1 MHNSVFFKSVI
12 NSNSIF
18 DSMGLLGHF
27 LNETIGCEQI
37 CLFLMEDSQR
47 QEPAAYSYNML
58 QVDTGQLQQL
68 AVKAEFFERIPDGRP
83 LRLDDTIDGISLA
96 ETSFHT
102 IYPFHIKRNATYG
115 TLLLCFQSQRSL
127 TPEELQICRMN
138 KLHMDQLID
147 KIYFR
152 KQFLKEQSYE
162 SLFNTLR
169 MKDSFTVDHCY
180 NVAFYSSLLG
190 EKLGLCPSELEQL
203 KLAALLHDIGKLA
216 IPDHILMKPGRL
228 TDDEFD
234 VIRQHP
240 AIGYQ
245 LLKDLP
251 EVKDILPIVRWHH
264 ERIDGG
270 GYPDGL
276 KGDEIPLLVR
286 IVSLA
291 DAFDAMTS
299 TRVYRSTLHVEE
311 VRKQLITNVNTQF
324 DEQLVML
331 FLEIIDEQM
340 TMRTISTGE

>member
-27 LNETIGCEQI
+27 LKETIDCEQI

-47 QEPAAYSYNML
+47 QEPTAFSYNML
-58 QVDTGQLQQL
+58 QVDTNQLQML
-68 AVKAEFFERIPDGRP
+68 AVQADFFQHIPDGRP
-83 LRLDDTIDGISLA
+83 LRQDDTTDGISL
-96 ETSFHT
+96 ENTSFHT
-102 IYPFHIKRNATYG
+102 IYPFHIKRNSTYG

-127 TPEELQICRMN
+127 TSEELQICRIN

-180 NVAFYSSLLG
+180 NVAFYSLLLG
-190 EKLGLCPSELEQL
+190 EKIGLSPSELELL
-203 KLAALLHDIGKLA
+203 KVAALLHDIGKLA

-228 TDDEFD
+228 SDEEFD

-240 AIGYQ
+240 AIGYE

-251 EVKDILPIVRWHH
+251 EVQDILPIVRWHH
-264 ERIDGG
+264 ERIDGR

-276 KGDEIPLLVR
+276 KGNEIPFLVR
-286 IVSLA
+286 IVSVA

-299 TRVYRSTLHVEE
+299 TRVYRSSLHVEE
-311 VRKQLITNVNTQF
+311 VRKQLITNANTQF
-324 DEQLVML
+324 DEQLVKL
-331 FLEIIDEQM
+331 FLDIIDEQM
-340 TMRTISTGE
+340 TLRTLN

>member
-1 MHNSVFFKSVI
+1 
-12 NSNSIF
+12 
-18 DSMGLLGHF
+18 MGLLGQY
-27 LNETIGCEQI
+27 LKDTIGCEQI

-58 QVDTGQLQQL
+58 QFDINQLQQI
-68 AVKAEFFERIPDGRP
+68 AVQADFFERIPDGRP
-83 LRLDDTIDGISLA
+83 LSEDDKLDGACLK

-102 IYPFHIKRNATYG
+102 IYPFHINRNSTNG

-127 TPEELQICRMN
+127 TSEELQICRII
-138 KLHMDQLID
+138 KLHMDQLVD

-152 KQFLKEQSYE
+152 KQFLRQQSYE

-190 EKLGLCPSELEQL
+190 EKVGLSSAELELL

-228 TDDEFD
+228 TDEEFD

-240 AIGYQ
+240 AIGYE

-251 EVKDILPIVRWHH
+251 EVHDILPIVRWHH
-264 ERIDGG
+264 ERIDGK

-276 KGDEIPLLVR
+276 KGDEIPFLVR

-299 TRVYRSTLHVEE
+299 TRVYRFSLFFKEL
-311 VRKQLITNVNTQF
+311 RKLLVTIANTNF
-324 DEQLVML
+324 D
-331 FLEIIDEQM
+331 
-340 TMRTISTGE
+340 

>member
-1 MHNSVFFKSVI
+1 MQNSVFFKSVI

-27 LNETIGCEQI
+27 LKESIGCEQI
-37 CLFLMEDSQR
+37 CLVLMEDTQR
-47 QEPAAYSYNML
+47 QEPVAYSYNML
-58 QVDTGQLQQL
+58 QVDSNQLQEL
-68 AVKAEFFERIPDGRP
+68 AVQADFFERIPDGRP
-83 LRLDDTIDGISLA
+83 LRQDDKIDGISIA

-102 IYPFHIKRNATYG
+102 IYPFHIKRNATNG

-127 TPEELQICRMN
+127 TSEELQICRIN

-190 EKLGLCPSELEQL
+190 ERIGLNPSELELL
-203 KLAALLHDIGKLA
+203 KVAALLHDIGKLA

-228 TDDEFD
+228 SDEEFD

-240 AIGYQ
+240 AIGYE

-251 EVKDILPIVRWHH
+251 EVKEILPIVRWHH
-264 ERIDGG
+264 ERVDGR

-276 KGDEIPLLVR
+276 HGNEIPFLVR
-286 IVSLA
+286 IVSIA

-299 TRVYRSTLHVEE
+299 TRVYRSSLHVDE
-311 VRKQLITNVNTQF
+311 VRKQLITNANTQF
-324 DEQLVML
+324 DEQLVKL
-331 FLEIIDEQM
+331 FLDIIDEQM
-340 TMRTISTGE
+340 TMSPLTKGE

>member
-12 NSNSIF
+12 NSNSLF
-18 DSMGLLGHF
+18 DSMGLLGQY
-27 LNETIGCEQI
+27 LKDTIGCEQI

-58 QVDTGQLQQL
+58 QFDINQLQQI
-68 AVKAEFFERIPDGRP
+68 AVQADFFERIPDGRP
-83 LRLDDTIDGISLA
+83 LSEDDKLDGACLK

-102 IYPFHIKRNATYG
+102 IYPFHINRNSTNG

-127 TPEELQICRMN
+127 TSEELQICRII
-138 KLHMDQLID
+138 KLHMDQLVD

-152 KQFLKEQSYE
+152 KQFLRQQSYE

-190 EKLGLCPSELEQL
+190 EKIGISSADLEQL

-228 TDDEFD
+228 TDEEFD

-240 AIGYQ
+240 AIGYE

-251 EVKDILPIVRWHH
+251 EVNDILPIVRWHH
-264 ERIDGG
+264 ERIDGK

-276 KGDEIPLLVR
+276 KGDEIPFLVR

-299 TRVYRSTLHVEE
+299 TRVYRSSLHVKE
-311 VRKQLITNVNTQF
+311 VRKQLVTNANTQF
-324 DEQLVML
+324 DEQLVHQ
-331 FLEIIDEQM
+331 FLDIIDEQM
-340 TMRTISTGE
+340 TMRTLINGE